1 VIGDRALGEKAED
14 VARLGSAI
22 ITTLQG
28 EGLAACGKHF
38 PGHGDTSTDSHFELP
53 LVEHPLDRLRRV
65 EFVPFRAA
73 VAAGVA
79 TMMTAHVFVPAL
91 DETRPA
97 SLSKRIVGD
106 LLRDELSYEGVI
118 LSDDLEMKAIANE
131 YAVPAAAVLAL
142 EAGCDGVLICSGD
155 HDTQAAAIEALVH
168 AVEEDRL
175 PLTRVDDALARQRRA
190 KERFLAL
197 PIAARP
203 LSGRALRSALGRDE
217 NRAVA
222 EEMSRYL

>member
-1 VIGDRALGEKAED
+1 M
-14 VARLGSAI
+14 
-22 ITTLQG
+22 
-28 EGLAACGKHF
+28 
-38 PGHGDTSTDSHFELP
+38 
-53 LVEHPLDRLRRV
+53 
-65 EFVPFRAA
+65 
-73 VAAGVA
+73 AGTV
-79 TMMTAHVFVPAL
+79 
-91 DETRPA
+91 
-97 SLSKRIVGD
+97 S
-106 LLRDELSYEGVI
+106 
-118 LSDDLEMKAIANE
+118 NE

-175 PLTRVDDALARQRRA
+175 PLTRVDAALARQRRA

-197 PIAARP
+197 PVAARP